1 MNQIKNRGVYNNKN
15 PRNPRYD
22 WRTIF
27 LKNRGGF
34 SSKRILS
41 IIGFLTC
48 VGLLI
53 AAFILDKEVPE
64 FAETML
70 ICCISLYGVDAIP
83 NFWTKSINKS

>member
-1 MNQIKNRGVYNNKN
+1 MQNRQ
-15 PRNPRYD
+15 RNHKSRYD

-27 LKNRGGF
+27 LRNSGGL

-48 VGLLI
+48 VGVFI

-64 FAETML
+64 FGDTLL
-70 ICCISLYGVDAIP
+70 ICCISLYGVEAIP
-83 NFWTKSINKS
+83 NFWQKTINKS

>member
-1 MNQIKNRGVYNNKN
+1 MKQTKHKNFKNRKIKD
-15 PRNPRYD
+15 PRYD

-27 LKNRGGF
+27 IKNSGGF

>member
-1 MNQIKNRGVYNNKN
+1 MNQVNNKSMYRKQKTKD
-15 PRNPRYD
+15 PRFD

-27 LKNRGGF
+27 LKNSGGL

-53 AAFILDKEVPE
+53 ASFILEKEVPE

-70 ICCISLYGVDAIP
+70 ICCVSLYGVDSIP
-83 NFWTKSINKS
+83 NFWSKNISKS

>member
-1 MNQIKNRGVYNNKN
+1 MNNHKNLKNRRPK
-15 PRNPRYD
+15 NPRYD

-27 LKNRGGF
+27 LKNSGGF

>member
-1 MNQIKNRGVYNNKN
+1 MDNKN
-15 PRNPRYD
+15 HYNKPYQKNKLPSWY
-22 WRTIF
+22 TIF
-27 LKNRGGF
+27 LKNSGGF

-48 VGLLI
+48 VSLLI
-53 AAFILDKEVPE
+53 AAFILDKQVPE
-64 FAETML
+64 FGETLL